1 MHPRHLASRQALGYR
16 WAGMNKLFLR
26 IAASGSLLVLVCLF
40 VGQRACDR
48 SGYWPHSQQTRV
60 YRGGDWPA
68 DQERKCAA
76 LPREDGTIY
85 FLGCVDSIQ
94 NFDEATM
101 TDVTFWGKTE
111 RPDRFQALHS
121 ESMDGW
127 HWRCKKGRSSI
138 TCYAVN

>member
-1 MHPRHLASRQALGYR
+1 MVR
-16 WAGMNKLFLR
+16 AGMDKLWVR
-26 IAASGSLLVLVCLF
+26 VAGAGAIVMMTLF
-40 VGQRACDR
+40 ILGQRACDQ
-48 SGYWPHSQQTRV
+48 SGYWPHTEQTRV
-60 YRGGDWPA
+60 YTGGDWPA
-68 DQERKCAA
+68 DEERKCAA

-85 FLGCVDSIQ
+85 FLGCVPSIE
-94 NFDEATM
+94 NADEAPLTK
-101 TDVTFWGKTE
+101 VTYWGKTE